1 MRPTPYVASL
11 RVYEPLEAFGEI
23 DQLRWSEISMDQH
36 TGRQEQNLALRRI
49 IRPEQTLSRIDGAHI
64 IEHEGERYVAPWS
77 TALRTWAALSAFKES
92 LPSTVTPY
100 FLPEGIESAII
111 SDVEAADV
119 GFDKAPH
126 ILTETWVIP
135 PRWFTLFSPE
145 ERLRGESPDGPFTIV
160 RTTLVNA
167 RKRSQI
173 AYAAVVNAFGEG
185 DVADEMK
192 ALVDWLDLFH
202 PGAIVELDYG
212 GLASYVA
219 LAEGGIESDNSL
231 EDIQSSLAGLISGDG
246 QEAGIGYSR
255 LVSRWRKVAMYE
267 HAT

>member
-11 RVYEPLEAFGEI
+11 RVYEPLEAFNEI
-23 DQLRWSEISMDQH
+23 EQLRWSEISMDQH
-36 TGRQEQNLALRRI
+36 TGNQEQSLALRRI
-49 IRPEQTLSRIDGAHI
+49 IRPEPPISRIDGAHI

-77 TALRTWAALSAFKES
+77 TALRTWAALSDFKES

-100 FLPEGIESAII
+100 FLSEGIEDVLTSGVAD
-111 SDVEAADV
+111 SDI

-145 ERLRGESPDGPFTIV
+145 ERLRGDSPDGPFTIV

-185 DVADEMK
+185 DVAEEMK
-192 ALVDWLDLFH
+192 SLVDWLDIFH
-202 PGAIVELDYG
+202 PGSIVELDYG
-212 GLASYVA
+212 GLAGFLA
-219 LAEGGIESDNSL
+219 LAEGGIEADTSL
-231 EDIQSSLAGLISGDG
+231 EDIQRSLAGLISGDG

-255 LVSRWRKVAMYE
+255 LVNRWRKVAAYE
-267 HAT
+267 QAT

>member
-1 MRPTPYVASL
+1 
-11 RVYEPLEAFGEI
+11 
-23 DQLRWSEISMDQH
+23 
-36 TGRQEQNLALRRI
+36 
-49 IRPEQTLSRIDGAHI
+49 
-64 IEHEGERYVAPWS
+64 
-77 TALRTWAALSAFKES
+77 
-92 LPSTVTPY
+92 
-100 FLPEGIESAII
+100 
-111 SDVEAADV
+111 
-119 GFDKAPH
+119 
-126 ILTETWVIP
+126 
-135 PRWFTLFSPE
+135 
-145 ERLRGESPDGPFTIV
+145 
-160 RTTLVNA
+160 
-167 RKRSQI
+167 
-173 AYAAVVNAFGEG
+173 VVNAFGEG

-267 HAT
+267 QAT

>member
-11 RVYEPLEAFGEI
+11 RVYEPLEAFSAIE
-23 DQLRWSEISMDQH
+23 QLRWNEISMDQH
-36 TGRQEQNLALRRI
+36 TGQQEQNLALRRI
-49 IRPEQTLSRIDGAHI
+49 IRPESPISRADGAHV
-64 IEHEGERYVAPWS
+64 IEHEGQRFVAPWS

-100 FLPEGIESAII
+100 FLPEGIEEVLTSG
-111 SDVEAADV
+111 ADDAEI

-145 ERLRGESPDGPFTIV
+145 ERLRGQSPDGPFTLV
-160 RTTLVNA
+160 RTTLLNA

-173 AYAAVVNAFGEG
+173 AYAAVINAFGEG

-192 ALVDWLDLFH
+192 SLVDWLDLFH
-202 PGAIVELDYG
+202 PESIVELDYG
-212 GLASYVA
+212 GLASYIA
-219 LAEGGIESDNSL
+219 LAEGDIEEDTSL
-231 EDIQSSLAGLISGDG
+231 EDIQRSLAGLISGDG

-255 LVSRWRKVAMYE
+255 LVNRWRKVALYE
-267 HAT
+267 QAT

>member
-11 RVYEPLEAFGEI
+11 RVYEPLEAFSELE
-23 DQLRWSEISMDQH
+23 QLRWSEISMDQH
-36 TGRQEQNLALRRI
+36 TGQHEQRLALRRI
-49 IRPEQTLSRIDGAHI
+49 IRPEPIVSRIDGAHL

-77 TALRTWAALSAFKES
+77 TALRTWAALSGFKES

-100 FLPEGIESAII
+100 FLPQGIEEVITSG
-111 SDVEAADV
+111 VADADI

-160 RTTLVNA
+160 RTTLTNA

-173 AYAAVVNAFGEG
+173 AYAAVMNAFGEG

-202 PGAIVELDYG
+202 PGSIVELDYG
-212 GLASYVA
+212 GLAGYIA
-219 LAEGGIESDNSL
+219 LAEGGIESDSSL

-267 HAT
+267 QAT